1 MVHAQEIAMLN
12 PLKPAGELREIV
24 DQASRRVKVP
34 GLKELKDAT
43 KIRILVVEDHPVTR
57 IGIAAI
63 IEATPEMTA
72 VAQAGSGEEAVAL
85 YEEFLPDITL
95 MDLRLPGMSGVETI
109 RAIIAR
115 HHDAKFVVLTT
126 YDGDEDIHQALE
138 AGARSYIVKGMPH
151 DALVSALR
159 RVHAGGRFLPQPVSR
174 ALSSRIPNSDLSA
187 REHEVLNLIVR
198 GRSNKEIAT
207 ELGITESTVK
217 CHVSVI
223 LMRLN
228 VSDRTQAV
236 VAALRRG
243 LVHL

>member
-1 MVHAQEIAMLN
+1 VSRKEKVDERQE
-12 PLKPAGELREIV
+12 
-24 DQASRRVKVP
+24 VKQP
-34 GLKELKDAT
+34 T
-43 KIRILVVEDHPVTR
+43 RIRILVVDDHPITR

-63 IEATPEMTA
+63 IEATPDMTA

-85 YEEFLPDITL
+85 FEKHLPDITL
-95 MDLRLPGMSGVETI
+95 MDLRLPGMSGVGAI

-115 HHDAKFVVLTT
+115 HPNAKFVVLTT
-126 YDGDEDIHQALE
+126 YEGDEDIHQALE
-138 AGARSYIVKGMPH
+138 AGARSYIIKGMPH

-159 RVHAGGRFLPQPVSR
+159 RVQAGGRFLPPPVSR
-174 ALSSRIPNSDLSA
+174 ALSSRLPNSDLSV
-187 REHEVLNLIVR
+187 REREVLDLIVK

-236 VAALRRG
+236 VTALRRG